1 SPECSQ
7 TVVPLP
13 LPSSPRGRG
22 EGAGKGFPRCPMIS
36 SWQHLVKRWF
46 AAQLRQRRPG
56 SRVRPQVVQLEAR
69 TLLEA
74 RALPTFLLP
83 RHVDVGNNPN
93 AVAAVDVNGDGQLD
107 LLTANMGASDNPGST
122 VSVLLGNGDG
132 TFGEQRPFTV
142 GSSPIA
148 VRAADVNGDGR
159 PDLIIANSADNTVS
173 VLLGNGDG
181 TFQDQRTFAVGSD
194 PVSVAVADV
203 NG

>member
-1 SPECSQ
+1 
-7 TVVPLP
+7 
-13 LPSSPRGRG
+13 
-22 EGAGKGFPRCPMIS
+22 MIS

-93 AVAAVDVNGDGQLD
+93 AVAAVDVDGDGQLD

-132 TFGEQRPFTV
+132 TFQDPRTFAVGAGPSALAVADVNGDGTPDLITANTGFFDKPGNTVSVLLGKGDGTFGEQRPFTV

-148 VRAADVNGDGR
+148 VRA
-159 PDLIIANSADNTVS
+159 
-173 VLLGNGDG
+173 
-181 TFQDQRTFAVGSD
+181 
-194 PVSVAVADV
+194 
-203 NG
+203 